1 MGASTPLLMVPFREV
16 RHFQPDDCLHYE
28 PLRVRGRMHRWTIP
42 AHRHEALHQFELLE
56 RGSVVATIDGVSHSL
71 ASPAA
76 WMVSPG
82 TMHGFRYREASA
94 GHVVTVPSAMLL
106 DAVAALPHLAG
117 RLEHPI
123 LVRRHKD
130 GAGLGELRQ
139 LLAQLAREFRERQPG
154 RSEALRA
161 HAVLIALWF
170 ARRDNASAG
179 ALQRPLARDA
189 LVQRFRTQLESRV
202 RARWT
207 VAGSCPGPGRYPRPP
222 EPAMPCGHR
231 ARRARAG
238 ARPADAG
245 GAAHAGLHPQPG
257 ERDRPP
263 ARFRRSRLLQP
274 PVRETLQPVAFRV
287 SRSGGRGAE
296 RAARLRERMKRGIR
310 RDQRPE
316 RLPSGQG
323 REVFTAEN
331 ATGAGAYPTRIIRVP
346 ASYSIQ
352 GRRATV
358 EIQGE
363 P

>member
-71 ASPAA
+71 ASPAT

-94 GHVVTVPSAMLL
+94 GHVLTVPSAMLL
-106 DAVAALPHLAG
+106 EAVAALPHLAG

-123 LVRRHKD
+123 VVRRQVA

-139 LLAQLAREFRERQPG
+139 LFAQLAREFRARQPG

-207 VAGSCPGPGRYPRPP
+207 VADHAKALGVTPDHLSRRCRAVTGLGARELVHDRLML
-222 EPAMPCGHR
+222 E
-231 ARRARAG
+231 ARRMLAYTRSPVSAIAHQLG
-238 ARPADAG
+238 FDDPAYFSRLFAKRCSQSPSG
-245 GAAHAGLHPQPG
+245 YREAVGAGLSA
-257 ERDRPP
+257 PP
-263 ARFRRSRLLQP
+263 AS
-274 PVRETLQPVAFRV
+274 AN
-287 SRSGGRGAE
+287 G
-296 RAARLRERMKRGIR
+296 
-310 RDQRPE
+310 
-316 RLPSGQG
+316 
-323 REVFTAEN
+323 
-331 ATGAGAYPTRIIRVP
+331 
-346 ASYSIQ
+346 
-352 GRRATV
+352 
-358 EIQGE
+358 
-363 P
+363 